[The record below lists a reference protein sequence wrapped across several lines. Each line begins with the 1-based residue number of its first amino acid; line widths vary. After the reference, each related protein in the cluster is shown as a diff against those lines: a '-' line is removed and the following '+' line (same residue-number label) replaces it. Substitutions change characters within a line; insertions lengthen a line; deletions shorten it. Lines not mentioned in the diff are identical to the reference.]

1 VLRAWAEANIFMP
14 EGPKLTTAKKAA
26 LAQYAGKTLVQV
38 ANAFTNFRNRRWKE
52 KLLELRGKSKAAADK

>member
-1 VLRAWAEANIFMP
+1 MP